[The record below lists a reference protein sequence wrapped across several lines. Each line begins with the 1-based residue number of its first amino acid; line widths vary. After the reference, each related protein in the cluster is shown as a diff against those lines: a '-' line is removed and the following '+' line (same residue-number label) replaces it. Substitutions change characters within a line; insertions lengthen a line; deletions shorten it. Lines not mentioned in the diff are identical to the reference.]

1 MGPSRPKKHDGF
13 DRTADITS
21 RVKMSQEMAKAINDG
36 LFNYEDELW
45 DPSDEEAWKKLSKLS
60 EESINL
66 DQSNLGDVSLTPSK
80 LRRGSESR
88 RGKEAARFYAVTK
101 EPGHHGEDKKKRKT

>member
-1 MGPSRPKKHDGF
+1 MQLRF

-45 DPSDEEAWKKLSKLS
+45 DPSDDEAW
-60 EESINL
+60 
-66 DQSNLGDVSLTPSK
+66 VSLDSLFVLAVPLLSPSHV
-80 LRRGSESR
+80 LTVCV
-88 RGKEAARFYAVTK
+88 F
-101 EPGHHGEDKKKRKT
+101 PD

>member
-1 MGPSRPKKHDGF
+1 MQLRF

-45 DPSDEEAWKKLSKLS
+45 DPSDDEAW
-60 EESINL
+60 
-66 DQSNLGDVSLTPSK
+66 VSLDSLFVLIVSPFVSFPCPHRVRVPR
-80 LRRGSESR
+80 LRL
-88 RGKEAARFYAVTK
+88 AAETSSPMSAWCL
-101 EPGHHGEDKKKRKT
+101 EKTLND

>member
-1 MGPSRPKKHDGF
+1 MYSKNLFNIVQFRF

-45 DPSDEEAWKKLSKLS
+45 DPSDDEAWVSWDSLLFWLCPLLSPSHVLTVC
-60 EESINL
+60 
-66 DQSNLGDVSLTPSK
+66 VSP
-80 LRRGSESR
+80 
-88 RGKEAARFYAVTK
+88 
-101 EPGHHGEDKKKRKT
+101 D